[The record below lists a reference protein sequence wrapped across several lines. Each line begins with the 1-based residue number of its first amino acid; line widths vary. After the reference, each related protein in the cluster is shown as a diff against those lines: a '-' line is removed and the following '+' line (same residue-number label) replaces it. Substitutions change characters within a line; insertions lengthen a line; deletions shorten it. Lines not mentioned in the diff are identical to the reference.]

1 MKLLHLTSY
10 SPGDY
15 TVMVENDED
24 GVYDLLSITPGEPMQ
39 IKARYPYKD
48 FKDLEHFAGV
58 IGKFM
63 PYTWILGPGFEI
75 EIQAPS
81 LPELRRAAEILQKR
95 NDQVDE

>member
-1 MKLLHLTSY
+1 
-10 SPGDY
+10 
-15 TVMVENDED
+15 VMVENDED

-95 NDQVDE
+95 NDQMDE

>member
-1 MKLLHLTSY
+1 MKLLHLTGKD
-10 SPGDY
+10 PF
-15 TVMVENDED
+15 TIMVEDPTQNAY
-24 GVYDLLSITPGEPMQ
+24 VYMTVKSGEPDDVM
-39 IKARYPYKD
+39 ATYPLSEY
-48 FKDLEHFAGV
+48 KDLEHFAGV

-95 NDQVDE
+95 KDQVDE